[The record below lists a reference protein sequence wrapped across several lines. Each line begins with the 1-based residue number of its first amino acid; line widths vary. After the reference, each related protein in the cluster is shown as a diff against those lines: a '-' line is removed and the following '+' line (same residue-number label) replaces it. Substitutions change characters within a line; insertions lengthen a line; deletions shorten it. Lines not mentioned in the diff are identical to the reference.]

1 MQKEKYIYLTCLYF
15 YAIIHLVYY
24 TFFTNNRTEVYTMP
38 GLDDYAPAVRK
49 VMTLFYVI
57 DTSGSMQGS
66 KIGQV
71 ESALE
76 EVMQTLQEISD
87 ESDDAEIKIAV
98 LEFSTGAS
106 WVTPEPVS
114 PEGYR
119 FKTFEACG
127 VTDLGAACKEL
138 DKKLSRNEF
147 LQTGAGAYPP
157 VILLF
162 SDGGPTDNW
171 ESGLEALKKNNWYKR
186 SIKIAFAIGDD
197 ADRDILA
204 RFSGSS
210 ETVLDVKNK
219 DQLRLM
225 IEKASV
231 ITSVFASHSST
242 VDSDTDPVEISKK
255 LAEDV
260 QTQTAEA
267 LSDANTADWDESD
280 W

>member
-1 MQKEKYIYLTCLYF
+1 
-15 YAIIHLVYY
+15 
-24 TFFTNNRTEVYTMP
+24 MP
-38 GLDDYAPAVRK
+38 GLDDYAPSVRK

-98 LEFSTGAS
+98 LEFATGAS

-114 PEGYR
+114 PENYR
-119 FKTFEACG
+119 FQPFEACG

-147 LQTGAGAYPP
+147 LKTAAGAYPP

-171 ESGLEALKKNNWYKR
+171 ISGLEALKKNNWYKR

-197 ADRDILA
+197 CDKGVLA
-204 RFSGSS
+204 QFSGSP

-242 VDSDTDPVEISKK
+242 VDSDNADPVEVSKQ
-255 LAEDV
+255 LAQDV
-260 QTQTAEA
+260 KTQTQEA
-267 LSDANTADWDESD
+267 LSDQSTADWDESD

>member
-1 MQKEKYIYLTCLYF
+1 
-15 YAIIHLVYY
+15 
-24 TFFTNNRTEVYTMP
+24 MP
-38 GLDDYAPAVRK
+38 GLEDYAPAVRK

-71 ESALE
+71 EAALE
-76 EVMQTLQEISD
+76 EVMQTLQEISN

-98 LEFSTGAS
+98 LEFATGAR
-106 WVTPEPVS
+106 WVTPAPVP
-114 PEGYR
+114 PEEYR
-119 FKTFEACG
+119 LKTLEACG
-127 VTDLGAACKEL
+127 VTDMGAAFKEL
-138 DKKLSRNEF
+138 DKKLSRKEF
-147 LQTGAGAYPP
+147 LSTAAGAYPP

-171 ESGLEALKKNNWYKR
+171 EGGLTELQTNNWFKR

-197 ADRDILA
+197 CDKGVLA

-242 VDSDTDPVEISKK
+242 VDSETDPVEVSKQ
-255 LAEDV
+255 LAADV
-260 QTQTAEA
+260 QAQTEEA
-267 LSDANTADWDESD
+267 LTDADTAPSTADWDEAD

>member
-1 MQKEKYIYLTCLYF
+1 M
-15 YAIIHLVYY
+15 A
-24 TFFTNNRTEVYTMP
+24 
-38 GLDDYAPAVRK
+38 GLDDFAPVSRK

-87 ESDDAEIKIAV
+87 SSDDAEIRIAV

-119 FKTFEACG
+119 FKSFEACG

-147 LQTGAGAYPP
+147 LKTEAGAYPP

-171 ESGLEALKKNNWYKR
+171 ESGLTTLQSNNWFKR
-186 SIKIAFAIGDD
+186 SIKIAFAIGED
-197 ADRDILA
+197 ADKTILA

-242 VDSDTDPVEISKK
+242 VDAETDPVEISKQ
-255 LAEDV
+255 LAVDV
-260 QTQTAEA
+260 QAQTQEA
-267 LSDANTADWDESD
+267 LDSGIAPVGSADTAVADWDEED

>member
-1 MQKEKYIYLTCLYF
+1 
-15 YAIIHLVYY
+15 
-24 TFFTNNRTEVYTMP
+24 MP

-76 EVMQTLQEISD
+76 EVMQSLQEISD
-87 ESDDAEIKIAV
+87 GSDDAEIKIAV

-106 WVTPEPVS
+106 WITPEPVS

-119 FKTFEACG
+119 FKSFEACG

-147 LQTGAGAYPP
+147 LQTSAGAYPP

-162 SDGGPTDNW
+162 SDGCPTDNW
-171 ESGLEALKKNNWYKR
+171 ESGLNALQSNNWFKR
-186 SIKIAFAIGDD
+186 SIKIAFAIGED
-197 ADRDILA
+197 ADKSILA

-231 ITSVFASHSST
+231 ITSVFASHSSS
-242 VDSDTDPVEISKK
+242 VEAETDPVEISKQ
-255 LAEDV
+255 LADEV
-260 QTQTAEA
+260 QTQTQEA
-267 LSDANTADWDESD
+267 VAAAAADSSTADWDEED

>member
-1 MQKEKYIYLTCLYF
+1 
-15 YAIIHLVYY
+15 
-24 TFFTNNRTEVYTMP
+24 MP

-76 EVMQTLQEISD
+76 EVMQSLQEISD
-87 ESDDAEIKIAV
+87 GSDDAEIKIAV

-106 WVTPEPVS
+106 WITPEPVS

-119 FKTFEACG
+119 FKSFEACG

-147 LQTGAGAYPP
+147 LQTSAGAYPP

-162 SDGGPTDNW
+162 SDGCPTDNW
-171 ESGLEALKKNNWYKR
+171 ESGLTALQSNNWFKR
-186 SIKIAFAIGDD
+186 SIKIAFAIGEV
-197 ADRDILA
+197 ADKSILA

-231 ITSVFASHSST
+231 ITSVFASHSSS
-242 VDSDTDPVEISKK
+242 VEAETDPVEISKQ
-255 LAEDV
+255 LADEV
-260 QTQTAEA
+260 QTQTQEA
-267 LSDANTADWDESD
+267 VAAAAADSSTADWDEED

>member
-1 MQKEKYIYLTCLYF
+1 
-15 YAIIHLVYY
+15 
-24 TFFTNNRTEVYTMP
+24 
-38 GLDDYAPAVRK
+38 YAPAVRK

-76 EVMQTLQEISD
+76 EVMQSLQEISD
-87 ESDDAEIKIAV
+87 GSDDAEIKIAV

-106 WVTPEPVS
+106 WITPEPVS

-119 FKTFEACG
+119 FKSFEACG

-147 LQTGAGAYPP
+147 LQTSAGAYPP

-162 SDGGPTDNW
+162 SDGCPTDNW
-171 ESGLEALKKNNWYKR
+171 ESGLTALQSNNWFKR
-186 SIKIAFAIGDD
+186 SIKIAFAIGED
-197 ADRDILA
+197 ADKSILA

-231 ITSVFASHSST
+231 ITSVFASHSSS
-242 VDSDTDPVEISKK
+242 VEAETDPVEISKQ
-255 LAEDV
+255 LADEV
-260 QTQTAEA
+260 QTQTQEA
-267 LSDANTADWDESD
+267 VAAAAADSSTADWDEED

>member
-1 MQKEKYIYLTCLYF
+1 
-15 YAIIHLVYY
+15 
-24 TFFTNNRTEVYTMP
+24 MP

-49 VMTLFYVI
+49 VMTLYYVI

-87 ESDDAEIKIAV
+87 ESDDAQIKIAV

-127 VTDLGAACKEL
+127 VTDFGAACKEL

-147 LQTGAGAYPP
+147 LQNAAGAYPP

-171 ESGLEALKKNNWYKR
+171 ESGLDALKKNNWFKR

-197 ADRDILA
+197 ADKDILA

-219 DQLRLM
+219 DQLQLM

-255 LAEDV
+255 LAEEVQV
-260 QTQTAEA
+260 QTDEA
-267 LSDANTADWDESD
+267 LSEANTADWDESD

>member
-1 MQKEKYIYLTCLYF
+1 
-15 YAIIHLVYY
+15 
-24 TFFTNNRTEVYTMP
+24 MP

-66 KIGQV
+66 KVGQV

-76 EVMQTLQEISD
+76 EVMQSLQEISD
-87 ESDDAEIKIAV
+87 GSDDAEIKIAV

-106 WVTPEPVS
+106 WITPEPVS

-119 FKTFEACG
+119 FKSFEACG

-147 LQTGAGAYPP
+147 LQTSAGAYPP

-162 SDGGPTDNW
+162 SDGCPTDNW
-171 ESGLEALKKNNWYKR
+171 ESGLTALQSNNWFKR
-186 SIKIAFAIGDD
+186 SIKIAFAIGED
-197 ADRDILA
+197 ADKSILA

-231 ITSVFASHSST
+231 ITSVFASHSSS
-242 VDSDTDPVEISKK
+242 VEAETDPVEISKQ
-255 LAEDV
+255 LADEV
-260 QTQTAEA
+260 QTQTQEA
-267 LSDANTADWDESD
+267 VAAAAADSSTADWDEED

>member
-1 MQKEKYIYLTCLYF
+1 
-15 YAIIHLVYY
+15 
-24 TFFTNNRTEVYTMP
+24 MP

-98 LEFSTGAS
+98 LEFSTGAR
-106 WVTPEPVS
+106 WITPEPVS

-119 FKTFEACG
+119 FKSFEACG
-127 VTDLGAACKEL
+127 VTDMGAAFKEL

-147 LQTGAGAYPP
+147 LQTAAGAYPP

-162 SDGGPTDNW
+162 GDGGPTDNW
-171 ESGLEALKKNNWYKR
+171 EGGLAALQSNNWFKR
-186 SIKIAFAIGDD
+186 AIKIAFAIGED
-197 ADRDILA
+197 ADKSVLA
-204 RFSGSS
+204 RFSGST
-210 ETVLDVKNK
+210 ETVLDVRNK

-255 LAEDV
+255 LAEEV
-260 QTQTAEA
+260 VEQTQEA
-267 LSDANTADWDESD
+267 SPDTGTADWDEAD

>member
-1 MQKEKYIYLTCLYF
+1 
-15 YAIIHLVYY
+15 
-24 TFFTNNRTEVYTMP
+24 MP

-76 EVMQTLQEISD
+76 EVMQSLQEISD
-87 ESDDAEIKIAV
+87 GSDDAEIKIAV

-106 WVTPEPVS
+106 WITPEPVS

-119 FKTFEACG
+119 FKSFEACG

-147 LQTGAGAYPP
+147 LQTSAGAYPP

-162 SDGGPTDNW
+162 SDGCPTDNW
-171 ESGLEALKKNNWYKR
+171 ESGLAALQSNNWFKR
-186 SIKIAFAIGDD
+186 SIKIAFAIGED
-197 ADRDILA
+197 ADKSILA

-231 ITSVFASHSST
+231 ITSVFASHSSS
-242 VDSDTDPVEISKK
+242 VEAETDPVEISKQ
-255 LAEDV
+255 LADEV
-260 QTQTAEA
+260 QTQTQEA
-267 LSDANTADWDESD
+267 AAAADPSTADWDEED

>member
-1 MQKEKYIYLTCLYF
+1 M
-15 YAIIHLVYY
+15 A
-24 TFFTNNRTEVYTMP
+24 

-119 FKTFEACG
+119 FKSFEACG

-147 LQTGAGAYPP
+147 LKTTAGAYPP
-157 VILLF
+157 VVLLF

-171 ESGLEALKKNNWYKR
+171 VSAVDQLKENNWFKR
-186 SIKIAFAIGDD
+186 SIKIAFAIGED
-197 ADRDILA
+197 ADKEVLA

-210 ETVLDVKNK
+210 ETVLDVRNK

-242 VDSDTDPVEISKK
+242 VDSNTDPVEISKQ

-260 QTQTAEA
+260 QMQTAEA
-267 LSDANTADWDESD
+267 LSDANTADWDDSD

>member
-1 MQKEKYIYLTCLYF
+1 
-15 YAIIHLVYY
+15 
-24 TFFTNNRTEVYTMP
+24 MP

-98 LEFSTGAS
+98 LEFSTGAR
-106 WVTPEPVS
+106 WVTPEPIS

-119 FKTFEACG
+119 FKSFEACG
-127 VTDLGAACKEL
+127 DMGAAFKEL

-147 LQTGAGAYPP
+147 LQTAAGAYPP

-171 ESGLEALKKNNWYKR
+171 EGGLTSLQSNNWFKR
-186 SIKIAFAIGDD
+186 SIKIAFAIGED
-197 ADRDILA
+197 ADKGVLA

-260 QTQTAEA
+260 VDQTQEA
-267 LSDANTADWDESD
+267 IDESGTADWDEAD

>member
-1 MQKEKYIYLTCLYF
+1 
-15 YAIIHLVYY
+15 
-24 TFFTNNRTEVYTMP
+24 MP

-76 EVMQTLQEISD
+76 EVMQSLQEISD
-87 ESDDAEIKIAV
+87 GSDDAEIKIAV

-106 WVTPEPVS
+106 WITPEPVS

-119 FKTFEACG
+119 FKSFEACG

-147 LQTGAGAYPP
+147 LQTSAGAYPP

-162 SDGGPTDNW
+162 SDGCPTDNW
-171 ESGLEALKKNNWYKR
+171 ESGLTALQSNNWFKR
-186 SIKIAFAIGDD
+186 SIKIAFAIGED
-197 ADRDILA
+197 ADKSILA

-231 ITSVFASHSST
+231 ITSVFASHSSS
-242 VDSDTDPVEISKK
+242 VEAETDPVEISKQ
-255 LAEDV
+255 LADEV
-260 QTQTAEA
+260 QTQTQ
-267 LSDANTADWDESD
+267 DAVAAAAADSSTADWDEED

>member
-1 MQKEKYIYLTCLYF
+1 M
-15 YAIIHLVYY
+15 
-24 TFFTNNRTEVYTMP
+24 
-38 GLDDYAPAVRK
+38 
-49 VMTLFYVI
+49 
-57 DTSGSMQGS
+57 
-66 KIGQV
+66 
-71 ESALE
+71 
-76 EVMQTLQEISD
+76 
-87 ESDDAEIKIAV
+87 
-98 LEFSTGAS
+98 
-106 WVTPEPVS
+106 
-114 PEGYR
+114 
-119 FKTFEACG
+119 
-127 VTDLGAACKEL
+127 GAAFKEL

-147 LQTGAGAYPP
+147 LQTSAGAYPP

-171 ESGLEALKKNNWYKR
+171 ESGLTALQKNNWFKR
-186 SIKIAFAIGDD
+186 AIKIAFAIGEDSD
-197 ADRDILA
+197 KGVLA

-210 ETVLDVKNK
+210 ETVLDVKHK

-260 QTQTAEA
+260 VEQTNEA
-267 LSDANTADWDESD
+267 IGEDSTADWDESD

>member
-1 MQKEKYIYLTCLYF
+1 
-15 YAIIHLVYY
+15 
-24 TFFTNNRTEVYTMP
+24 MP

-71 ESALE
+71 ESAL
-76 EVMQTLQEISD
+76 QEISD
-87 ESDDAEIKIAV
+87 GSDDAEIKIAV

-106 WVTPEPVS
+106 WITPEPVS

-119 FKTFEACG
+119 FKSFEACG

-147 LQTGAGAYPP
+147 LQTSAGAYPP

-162 SDGGPTDNW
+162 SDGCPTDNW
-171 ESGLEALKKNNWYKR
+171 ESGLTALQSNNWFKR
-186 SIKIAFAIGDD
+186 SIKIAFAIGED
-197 ADRDILA
+197 ADKSILA

-231 ITSVFASHSST
+231 ITSVFASHSSS
-242 VDSDTDPVEISKK
+242 VEAETDPVEISKQ
-255 LAEDV
+255 LADEV
-260 QTQTAEA
+260 QTQTQEA
-267 LSDANTADWDESD
+267 VAAAAADSSTADWDEED

>member
-1 MQKEKYIYLTCLYF
+1 
-15 YAIIHLVYY
+15 
-24 TFFTNNRTEVYTMP
+24 MP
-38 GLDDYAPAVRK
+38 GLEDYAPAVRK

-76 EVMQTLQEISD
+76 EVMQTLQEISS

-98 LEFSTGAS
+98 LEFSTGAH
-106 WVTPEPVS
+106 WITAEPVS
-114 PEGYR
+114 PEEYR
-119 FKTFEACG
+119 MHSLEACG
-127 VTDLGAACKEL
+127 VTDLGAAFKEL
-138 DKKLSRNEF
+138 DKKLSRKEF
-147 LQTGAGAYPP
+147 LSTAAGAYPP

-171 ESGLEALKKNNWYKR
+171 IGGLVELQTNNWFKR
-186 SIKIAFAIGDD
+186 AIKIAFAIGDD
-197 ADRDILA
+197 SDKGVLA
-204 RFSGSS
+204 QFSGSA

-231 ITSVFASHSST
+231 ITSVFASHSHAVESE
-242 VDSDTDPVEISKK
+242 TDPVEISKQ
-255 LAEDV
+255 LAADV
-260 QTQTAEA
+260 QTQTKEA
-267 LSDANTADWDESD
+267 LADSSASADWDESD

>member
-1 MQKEKYIYLTCLYF
+1 M
-15 YAIIHLVYY
+15 A
-24 TFFTNNRTEVYTMP
+24 

-119 FKTFEACG
+119 FKSFE
-127 VTDLGAACKEL
+127 D
-138 DKKLSRNEF
+138 
-147 LQTGAGAYPP
+147 
-157 VILLF
+157 
-162 SDGGPTDNW
+162 
-171 ESGLEALKKNNWYKR
+171 
-186 SIKIAFAIGDD
+186 
-197 ADRDILA
+197 
-204 RFSGSS
+204 
-210 ETVLDVKNK
+210 
-219 DQLRLM
+219 
-225 IEKASV
+225 
-231 ITSVFASHSST
+231 
-242 VDSDTDPVEISKK
+242 
-255 LAEDV
+255 
-260 QTQTAEA
+260 
-267 LSDANTADWDESD
+267 
-280 W
+280 

>member
-1 MQKEKYIYLTCLYF
+1 MI
-15 YAIIHLVYY
+15 
-24 TFFTNNRTEVYTMP
+24 MP

-76 EVMQTLQEISD
+76 EVMQSLQEISD
-87 ESDDAEIKIAV
+87 GSDDAEIKIAV

-106 WVTPEPVS
+106 WITPEPVS

-119 FKTFEACG
+119 FKSFEACG

-147 LQTGAGAYPP
+147 LQTSAGAYPP

-162 SDGGPTDNW
+162 SDGCPTDNW
-171 ESGLEALKKNNWYKR
+171 ESGLTALQSNNWFKR
-186 SIKIAFAIGDD
+186 SIKIAFAIGED
-197 ADRDILA
+197 ADKSILA

-231 ITSVFASHSST
+231 ITSVFASHSSS
-242 VDSDTDPVEISKK
+242 VEAETDPVEISKQ
-255 LAEDV
+255 LADEV
-260 QTQTAEA
+260 QTQTQEA
-267 LSDANTADWDESD
+267 VAAAAADSSTADWDEED

>member
-1 MQKEKYIYLTCLYF
+1 
-15 YAIIHLVYY
+15 
-24 TFFTNNRTEVYTMP
+24 MP

-127 VTDLGAACKEL
+127 VTDLGAECKEL
-138 DKKLSRNEF
+138 DKKLET
-147 LQTGAGAYPP
+147 LQYA
-157 VILLF
+157 V
-162 SDGGPTDNW
+162 
-171 ESGLEALKKNNWYKR
+171 ES
-186 SIKIAFAIGDD
+186 
-197 ADRDILA
+197 
-204 RFSGSS
+204 
-210 ETVLDVKNK
+210 KNK
-219 DQLRLM
+219 AVTPLV
-225 IEKASV
+225 V
-231 ITSVFASHSST
+231 ITLL
-242 VDSDTDPVEISKK
+242 I
-255 LAEDV
+255 
-260 QTQTAEA
+260 A
-267 LSDANTADWDESD
+267 LSDLVFNILRFLGVI
-280 W
+280 

>member
-1 MQKEKYIYLTCLYF
+1 
-15 YAIIHLVYY
+15 
-24 TFFTNNRTEVYTMP
+24 MP

-76 EVMQTLQEISD
+76 EVMQSLQEISD
-87 ESDDAEIKIAV
+87 GSDDAEIKIAV

-106 WVTPEPVS
+106 WITPEPVS

-119 FKTFEACG
+119 FKSFEACG

-147 LQTGAGAYPP
+147 LQTSAGAYPP

-162 SDGGPTDNW
+162 SDGCPTDNW
-171 ESGLEALKKNNWYKR
+171 ESGLTALQSNNWFKR
-186 SIKIAFAIGDD
+186 SIKIAFAIGED
-197 ADRDILA
+197 ADKSILA

-231 ITSVFASHSST
+231 ITSVFASHSSS
-242 VDSDTDPVEISKK
+242 VEAETDPVEISKQ
-255 LAEDV
+255 LADEV
-260 QTQTAEA
+260 QTQTQEA
-267 LSDANTADWDESD
+267 VAAAAADSSTADWDEED

>member
-1 MQKEKYIYLTCLYF
+1 
-15 YAIIHLVYY
+15 
-24 TFFTNNRTEVYTMP
+24 MP

-76 EVMQTLQEISD
+76 EVMQSLQEISD
-87 ESDDAEIKIAV
+87 GSDDAEIKIAV

-106 WVTPEPVS
+106 WITPEPVS

-119 FKTFEACG
+119 FKSFEACG

-147 LQTGAGAYPP
+147 LQTSAGAYPP

-162 SDGGPTDNW
+162 SDGCPTDNW
-171 ESGLEALKKNNWYKR
+171 ESGLTALQSNNWFKR
-186 SIKIAFAIGDD
+186 SIKIAFAIGED
-197 ADRDILA
+197 ADKSILA

-231 ITSVFASHSST
+231 ITSVFASHSSS
-242 VDSDTDPVEISKK
+242 VEAETDPVEISKQ
-255 LAEDV
+255 LADEV
-260 QTQTAEA
+260 QTQTQEA
-267 LSDANTADWDESD
+267 VAAAAVDSSTADWDEED

>member
-1 MQKEKYIYLTCLYF
+1 
-15 YAIIHLVYY
+15 
-24 TFFTNNRTEVYTMP
+24 MP

-98 LEFSTGAS
+98 LEFSTGAR
-106 WVTPEPVS
+106 WITPEPVS

-119 FKTFEACG
+119 FKSFEACG
-127 VTDLGAACKEL
+127 VTDMGAAFKEL

-147 LQTGAGAYPP
+147 LQTAAGAYPP

-162 SDGGPTDNW
+162 GDGGPTDNW
-171 ESGLEALKKNNWYKR
+171 EGGLASLQSNNWFKR
-186 SIKIAFAIGDD
+186 AIKIAFAIGED
-197 ADRDILA
+197 ADKGVLA

-210 ETVLDVKNK
+210 ETVLDVRNK

-255 LAEDV
+255 LAEEV
-260 QTQTAEA
+260 VEQTQEA
-267 LSDANTADWDESD
+267 SADSGTADWDESD

>member
-1 MQKEKYIYLTCLYF
+1 
-15 YAIIHLVYY
+15 
-24 TFFTNNRTEVYTMP
+24 MP

-76 EVMQTLQEISD
+76 EVMQSLQEISD
-87 ESDDAEIKIAV
+87 GSDDAEIKIAV

-106 WVTPEPVS
+106 WITPEPVS

-119 FKTFEACG
+119 FKSFEACG

-147 LQTGAGAYPP
+147 LQTSAGAYPP

-162 SDGGPTDNW
+162 SDGCPTDNW
-171 ESGLEALKKNNWYKR
+171 ESGLTALQSNNWFKR
-186 SIKIAFAIGDD
+186 SIKIAFAIGED
-197 ADRDILA
+197 ADKSILA

-231 ITSVFASHSST
+231 ITSVFASHSSS
-242 VDSDTDPVEISKK
+242 VEAETDPVEISKQ
-255 LAEDV
+255 LADEV
-260 QTQTAEA
+260 QTQTQEA
-267 LSDANTADWDESD
+267 VATAAADSSTADWDEED

>member
-1 MQKEKYIYLTCLYF
+1 M
-15 YAIIHLVYY
+15 A
-24 TFFTNNRTEVYTMP
+24 

-119 FKTFEACG
+119 FKSFEACG
-127 VTDLGAACKEL
+127 VTDLGAACK
-138 DKKLSRNEF
+138 KLSRNEF
-147 LQTGAGAYPP
+147 LRTTAGAYPP
-157 VILLF
+157 VVLLF

-171 ESGLEALKKNNWYKR
+171 ESPLDKLKENNWFKR
-186 SIKIAFAIGDD
+186 SIKIAFAIGED
-197 ADRDILA
+197 ADKDVLA
-204 RFSGSS
+204 RFSGSI
-210 ETVLDVKNK
+210 ETVLDVRNK

-242 VDSDTDPVEISKK
+242 VESNTDPVEISKQ
-255 LAEDV
+255 LADDV
-260 QTQTAEA
+260 QTQTTEA
-267 LSDANTADWDESD
+267 LSDANTADWDDSD

>member
-1 MQKEKYIYLTCLYF
+1 MVLSIKANLCFIALTMIINRFNFFGGHIVIEYV
-15 YAIIHLVYY
+15 AINL
-24 TFFTNNRTEVYTMP
+24 
-38 GLDDYAPAVRK
+38 
-49 VMTLFYVI
+49 
-57 DTSGSMQGS
+57 
-66 KIGQV
+66 
-71 ESALE
+71 
-76 EVMQTLQEISD
+76 ISD

-98 LEFSTGAS
+98 LEFSTGAR
-106 WVTPEPVS
+106 WITPEPIS

-119 FKTFEACG
+119 FNSFEACG
-127 VTDLGAACKEL
+127 VTDMGAAFKEL

-147 LQTGAGAYPP
+147 LQTSAGAYPP

-171 ESGLEALKKNNWYKR
+171 EGGLNELQSNNWFKR
-186 SIKIAFAIGDD
+186 AIKIAFAIGEDSD
-197 ADRDILA
+197 KDVLA

-255 LAEDV
+255 LASDV
-260 QTQTAEA
+260 VDQTQEA
-267 LSDANTADWDESD
+267 IDDAGTADWDESD